1 MKKLALL
8 TALETASVGLA
19 VVIRSYLQKSARE
32 TGRENVQLL
41 LRVEAA
47 QRLQGCDC
55 LRRSGLAPY
64 SIRDTFGM
72 HRAMKRF
79 FLLFLCVCMTTADA
93 AWREPVRAPRGMV
106 ASTERIASQIGVDVM
121 KRGGNAVDAAVAVA
135 FALAVVYPVAGNLG
149 GGGFMMILRSDGTA
163 TAIDYRE
170 TAPAAATG
178 DMYIGPDG
186 ELIKGEGSS
195 LLGYRASGVPGTVA
209 GMAFALKKY
218 GSGKLTWSE
227 LIEPA
232 RRLAVNGFV
241 VTHRTE
247 KGLEKYQTIL
257 SPFADSR
264 RVFLREGKLYREGE
278 ILRQPELAATLG
290 RLQKKGPREFY
301 EGKTAQLI
309 AEDVQRNG
317 GLITRQDLRDYVPK
331 ERVPLRGSYRGY
343 GIISMPPPSS
353 GGAVLIEMLNILEG
367 FDLTKLHP
375 FSSEYYHLLVE
386 AMRRAYAD
394 RAEYMGDPDFSSI
407 PIDGLIEKAYAERQ
421 RSTINPERASLSSEI
436 GAGKPTGYEPEQTTH
451 FTIVD
456 AAGNAVSN
464 TYTLNRWFGSGV
476 VAKGTGV
483 LLNNEMDDFTSEPGE
498 PNSRGASQSERNAI
512 APRKRP
518 RSSMTPT
525 FVLRPDGSLYFAI
538 GTPGGSRIINTVLQ
552 IISNV
557 IDHGMNMQEAIDSP
571 RIHHQWLPDEI
582 VDEPL
587 GLSAD
592 TRRALEAR
600 GHKVA
605 TRPNYPGWRMS
616 DAQGIMIED
625 KTGMRLGAS
634 DAREDGAAVGY

>member
-1 MKKLALL
+1 
-8 TALETASVGLA
+8 
-19 VVIRSYLQKSARE
+19 
-32 TGRENVQLL
+32 
-41 LRVEAA
+41 
-47 QRLQGCDC
+47 
-55 LRRSGLAPY
+55 
-64 SIRDTFGM
+64 
-72 HRAMKRF
+72 
-79 FLLFLCVCMTTADA
+79 
-93 AWREPVRAPRGMV
+93 MV

-121 KRGGNAVDAAVAVA
+121 KRGGNAVDATVAVA
-135 FALAVVYPVAGNLG
+135 FALAVVYPSAGNIG
-149 GGGFMMILRSDGTA
+149 GGGFMMIRRSNGTA

-170 TAPAAATG
+170 TAPAAATR
-178 DMYIGPDG
+178 DMYVGPDG

-195 LLGYRASGVPGTVA
+195 TLGYRAAGVPGTVA

-232 RRLAVNGFV
+232 RRLAVDGFV

-247 KGLEKYQTIL
+247 KRLEDYQAIL
-257 SPFADSR
+257 SLFADSR

-301 EGKTAQLI
+301 EGKTARLI
-309 AEDVQRNG
+309 AEDMQHNG
-317 GLITRQDLRDYVPK
+317 GLITRQDLRDYTPK
-331 ERVPLRGSYRGY
+331 ERVPLRGSYRGF

-367 FDLTKLHP
+367 FDLQKLQP

-386 AMRRAYAD
+386 SMRRGYAD
-394 RAEYMGDPDFSSI
+394 RAEYMGDTDFSSI
-407 PIDGLIEKAYAERQ
+407 PIEGLIEKAYAERQ
-421 RSTINPERASLSSEI
+421 RSTINPERASSSSEI
-436 GAGKPTGYEPEQTTH
+436 GAGKPTGYESTQTTH

-464 TYTLNRWFGSGV
+464 TYTLNLWFGSGV

-483 LLNNEMDDFTSEPGE
+483 LLNNEMDDFASKPGE
-498 PNSRGASQSERNAI
+498 PNSYGAIQSERNAI

-518 RSSMTPT
+518 LSSMTPT

-538 GTPGGSRIINTVLQ
+538 GAKGGTTITNTVLQ

-557 IDHGMNMQEAIDSP
+557 IDHGMNLQEAIDSP
-571 RIHHQWLPDEI
+571 HIHHQWLPDEI
-582 VDEPL
+582 LDEPL

-592 TRRALEAR
+592 TRRALEDR
-600 GHKVA
+600 GHKFA
-605 TRPNYPGWRMS
+605 TKPNYMGN
-616 DAQGIMIED
+616 AQGIMIEE
-625 KTGMRLGAS
+625 KTGMHLGAS
-634 DAREDGAAVGY
+634 DAREDGVAVGY

>member
-1 MKKLALL
+1 MSPL
-8 TALETASVGLA
+8 
-19 VVIRSYLQKSARE
+19 
-32 TGRENVQLL
+32 
-41 LRVEAA
+41 
-47 QRLQGCDC
+47 
-55 LRRSGLAPY
+55 
-64 SIRDTFGM
+64 
-72 HRAMKRF
+72 KRF

-93 AWREPVRAPRGMV
+93 AWHEPVRALHGMV
-106 ASTERIASQIGVDVM
+106 ASSERIASQIGVDVM

-135 FALAVVYPVAGNLG
+135 FALAVVYPSAGNIG
-149 GGGFMMILRSDGTA
+149 GGGFMMIRRSDGTT

-170 TAPAAATG
+170 MAPAAATR
-178 DMYIGPDG
+178 DMYVGPDG

-195 LLGYRASGVPGTVA
+195 TLGYRAAGVPGTIA
-209 GMAFALKKY
+209 GMALALKQY

-232 RRLAVNGFV
+232 RKLAVHGFV
-241 VTHRTE
+241 VTHRME
-247 KGLEKYQTIL
+247 KSLQDNQAIL
-257 SPFADSR
+257 SPFSDSR
-264 RVFLREGKLYREGE
+264 RIFLREGKLYREGE

-301 EGKTAQLI
+301 EAETARRI
-309 AEDVQRNG
+309 AEDMQHNG
-317 GLITRQDLRDYVPK
+317 GLITRQDLRDYTPK

-343 GIISMPPPSS
+343 GIVSMPPPSS

-367 FDLTKLHP
+367 FDLGKLHP
-375 FSSEYYHLLVE
+375 FSSEYYHLLAE
-386 AMRRAYAD
+386 TMRRAYAD
-394 RAEYMGDPDFSSI
+394 RAEYMGDADFGSV

-421 RSTINPERASLSSEI
+421 RSTINPDRASLSSEI
-436 GAGKPTGYEPEQTTH
+436 GAGKPTGYEPDQTTH

-464 TYTLNRWFGSGV
+464 TYTLNGWFGAGV

-483 LLNNEMDDFTSEPGE
+483 LLNNEMDDFTSKPGQ
-498 PNSRGASQSERNAI
+498 PNRYGAIQSERNAI
-512 APRKRP
+512 AARKRP
-518 RSSMTPT
+518 LSSMTPT
-525 FVLRPDGSLYFAI
+525 FVLQPDGSLYFAI
-538 GTPGGSRIINTVLQ
+538 GTSGGPTITNTVLQ

-557 IDHGMNMQEAIDSP
+557 IDHGMNLQEAIDSP

-582 VDEPL
+582 LDEPL

-600 GHKVA
+600 GHKFS
-605 TRPNYPGWRMS
+605 TKPIYMS
-616 DAQGIMIED
+616 DAQGIMIEE

>member
-1 MKKLALL
+1 MSLL
-8 TALETASVGLA
+8 
-19 VVIRSYLQKSARE
+19 
-32 TGRENVQLL
+32 
-41 LRVEAA
+41 
-47 QRLQGCDC
+47 
-55 LRRSGLAPY
+55 
-64 SIRDTFGM
+64 
-72 HRAMKRF
+72 KRF
-79 FLLFLCVCMTTADA
+79 FLLFLCVCVITVDA
-93 AWREPVRAPRGMV
+93 AWREPVRASHGMV

-149 GGGFMMILRSDGTA
+149 GGGFMMIRRSDGTA

-170 TAPAAATG
+170 TAPATATR
-178 DMYIGPDG
+178 DMYIRPDG

-209 GMAFALKKY
+209 GMAFALRKY
-218 GSGKLTWSE
+218 GSEKLTWSE

-232 RRLAVNGFV
+232 KKLAVDGFV

-247 KGLEKYQTIL
+247 KGLENNQTIL
-257 SPFADSR
+257 SPFADSGR
-264 RVFLREGKLYREGE
+264 IFLREGKLYREGE
-278 ILRQPELAATLG
+278 ILRQPELADTLR
-290 RLQKKGPREFY
+290 RLQKKGPRDFY

-309 AEDVQRNG
+309 AEDMQHNG
-317 GLITRQDLRDYVPK
+317 GLITRQDLRDYTPK
-331 ERVPLRGSYRGY
+331 ERVPLRGSYRGF

-367 FDLTKLHP
+367 FDLQKLQP

-386 AMRRAYAD
+386 TMRRGYAD
-394 RAEYMGDPDFSSI
+394 RAEYMGDTDFSSV
-407 PIDGLIEKAYAERQ
+407 PIEGLIEKAYAERQ

-436 GAGKPTGYEPEQTTH
+436 GAGKPTGYESTQTTH

-464 TYTLNRWFGSGV
+464 TYTLNTSFGSGV

-483 LLNNEMDDFTSEPGE
+483 LLNNEMDDFTSKPGQ
-498 PNSRGASQSERNAI
+498 PNSYGAIQSERNAI

-518 RSSMTPT
+518 LSSMTPT

-538 GTPGGSRIINTVLQ
+538 GARGGTTITNTVLL

-557 IDHGMNMQEAIDSP
+557 IDHGMNLQEAIDSP

-582 VDEPL
+582 RDEPL

-592 TRRALEAR
+592 TRRALEAH
-600 GHKVA
+600 GHKFA
-605 TRPNYPGWRMS
+605 TKLSYMG

-625 KTGMRLGAS
+625 KTSIRLGAS
-634 DAREDGAAVGY
+634 DARDDGAAVGY

>member
-1 MKKLALL
+1 
-8 TALETASVGLA
+8 
-19 VVIRSYLQKSARE
+19 
-32 TGRENVQLL
+32 
-41 LRVEAA
+41 
-47 QRLQGCDC
+47 
-55 LRRSGLAPY
+55 
-64 SIRDTFGM
+64 M

-79 FLLFLCVCMTTADA
+79 FLFFLCVCITTADA
-93 AWREPVRAPRGMV
+93 AWREPVRARHGMV

-135 FALAVVYPVAGNLG
+135 FALAIVYPAAGNLG
-149 GGGFMMILRSDGTA
+149 GGGFMMIRRSDGTA

-170 TAPAAATG
+170 MAPAAATR
-178 DMYIGPDG
+178 DMYVGPDG

-195 LLGYRASGVPGTVA
+195 TLGYRAAGVPGTVA
-209 GMAFALKKY
+209 GLALALKQY

-232 RRLAVNGFV
+232 RKLAVDGFV

-247 KGLEKYQTIL
+247 NWLEKYQAIL
-257 SPFADSR
+257 SLFADSR
-264 RVFLREGKLYREGE
+264 RIFLREGKLYREGE

-301 EGKTAQLI
+301 EGKTARLI
-309 AEDVQRNG
+309 AEDMQHNG
-317 GLITRQDLRDYVPK
+317 GLITRQDLRDYTPK

-353 GGAVLIEMLNILEG
+353 GGGAVLIEMLNILEG
-367 FDLTKLHP
+367 FDLQKLHP

-386 AMRRAYAD
+386 TMRRAYAD
-394 RAEYMGDPDFSSI
+394 RAEYMGDTDFGSV
-407 PIDGLIEKAYAERQ
+407 PIEGLIEKAYAERQ
-421 RSTINPERASLSSEI
+421 RSTINPERASSSSEI
-436 GAGKPTGYEPEQTTH
+436 SAGKPTGYESTQTTH

-464 TYTLNRWFGSGV
+464 TYTLNTTFGSGV

-483 LLNNEMDDFTSEPGE
+483 LINNEMDDFTSKPGE
-498 PNSRGASQSERNAI
+498 PNSYGAIQSERNAI

-518 RSSMTPT
+518 LSSMTPT
-525 FVLRPDGSLYFAI
+525 FVLRPDGNLYFAI
-538 GTPGGSRIINTVLQ
+538 GARGGTTISNTVLL

-557 IDHGMNMQEAIDSP
+557 IDHGMNLQEAIDSP

-582 VDEPL
+582 RDEPL

-600 GHKVA
+600 GHKFV
-605 TRPNYPGWRMS
+605 TKPFYIGN
-616 DAQGIMIED
+616 AQGIMIEE
-625 KTGMRLGAS
+625 KTGIHLGAS
-634 DAREDGAAVGY
+634 DAREEDGAAVGY